1 MKCPYCGS
9 ENNNT
14 SGFHKKE
21 LRRGRVRRWRRCLDC
36 GEKFT
41 TIEFYV
47 PDDIMRHKKENH
59 EKEIKA

>member
-21 LRRGRVRRWRRCLDC
+21 LRRGRVRRWRRCFDC

-47 PDDIMRHKKENH
+47 PERITTKPMPAWVKKGA
-59 EKEIKA
+59 K